1 VTSSSPAERLLQ
13 ELGVTEPK
21 EIDLEA
27 IAWYVGCTVKYRE
40 LEGCEARILG
50 AGNKAII
57 TVSSSVSRTRKRFSL
72 AHELGHWSHHRGRSF
87 VCRSDDI
94 ANQNRG
100 ATDPE
105 RVADGYAA
113 DLILPR
119 YLLKPY
125 LDKIKR
131 PSIDEIIKLSGGFT
145 TSFAATAIRFTEMAP
160 FPIVLVCHSK
170 NGRKWF
176 VRNRAVST
184 WYTPKVEL
192 DAESNAFDV
201 VFGNKEKASRSLIGA
216 DAWFGNSRAEQY
228 EIYEQT
234 QRMGDEAFALLEIT
248 NEAMLE
254 A

>member
-1 VTSSSPAERLLQ
+1 MTSASPAERLLL

-27 IAWYVGCTVKYRE
+27 IAWHVGCTVKYRE

-50 AGNKAII
+50 AGNRAII
-57 TVSSSVSRTRKRFSL
+57 TVSSSVSPTRKRFSL
-72 AHELGHWSHHRGRSF
+72 AHELGHWRHHRGRSF

-94 ANQNRG
+94 SNRNRS

-131 PSIDEIIKLSGGFT
+131 PSIDEIIKLSEEFK
-145 TSFAATAIRFTEMAP
+145 TSFAATAIRFTEMMP
-160 FPIVLVCHSK
+160 FPIVLVCH
-170 NGRKWF
+170 
-176 VRNRAVST
+176 T
-184 WYTPKVEL
+184 
-192 DAESNAFDV
+192 
-201 VFGNKEKASRSLIGA
+201 KE
-216 DAWFGNSRAEQY
+216 
-228 EIYEQT
+228 
-234 QRMGDEAFALLEIT
+234 
-248 NEAMLE
+248 
-254 A
+254 